1 MADGV
6 LVELARWPELL
17 CWLHRR
23 RGGLF
28 GVNARVVAG
37 GRVRVGDRAT
47 VTEPATPSPPRP
59 STDRDVGPRGDT

>member
-17 CWLHRR
+17 RWLHRR

-47 VTEPATPSPPRP
+47 MTEPATPSPPRP
-59 STDRDVGPRGDT
+59 STDWDVGPRGDT